1 MLYSTLCTRR
11 LFRREVGVCEALH
24 LEFREHFSAGGE
36 ERDRRELP
44 ERWPPRAVY
53 APGGPWAKKHGN
65 GKTRKIIEVNIKI
78 VYFHKY

>member
-1 MLYSTLCTRR
+1 MRWGFVKLYTWSLGSISRP
-11 LFRREVGVCEALH
+11 
-24 LEFREHFSAGGE
+24 GGE